1 MPTDEV
7 LLKLLQRRASLEA
20 DVEDLKIRKTF
31 LPPAEYAKEFER
43 LMIELAR
50 TTREIRRRGKT

>member
-1 MPTDEV
+1 M
-7 LLKLLQRRASLEA
+7 LLQKRESLRADA
-20 DVEDLKIRKTF
+20 DDLRQRKVLMT
-31 LPPAEYAKEFER
+31 PDEYAKEFER